1 MWQGGRWEK
10 ISHFN
15 QVGSNSMGREGKMRK
30 RKRKERKERKGKKGQ
45 KGKSF
50 SWFFSG
56 LREGM
61 RRKKVE

>member
-50 SWFFSG
+50 SWFFFWSTG
-56 LREGM
+56 GDE
-61 RRKKVE
+61 KKES